1 MDRLSLYAEE
11 NEMQINSKKTKLM
24 LFNTSKKYD
33 FMPKVTDKD
42 GNTLELVEE
51 FKLLGGNGYK

>member
-1 MDRLSLYAEE
+1 MNRLSLYAEE

-33 FMPKVTDKD
+33 FMPKVTSKD